1 MRATSKVH
9 VEYEVLRHL
18 LTRID
23 LSELEDK
30 MVNDFKDY
38 KKYETLVKR
47 FSDGSDSIAS
57 TLNNMVNSRLHRL
70 PKKHPAYKEK
80 VIE

>member
-30 MVNDFKDY
+30 MVNDFKND
-38 KKYETLVKR
+38 KNYETLAKR
-47 FSDGSDSIAS
+47 FADGSDSIAS
-57 TLNNMVNSRLHRL
+57 TLINMVNSRLHRL

-80 VIE
+80 EE